1 MSKQIY
7 LGQSPLINQEQKI
20 SGELVKINEQ
30 RFYKI
35 SNYHQ
40 MPDFFMTLASVSDQ
54 WMFISSNGSLTAGRK
69 NRNNALFPYYCVD
82 KIHDY
87 HDISGSKTV
96 ALVNKNNKT
105 YLWEPFSKKLTWVY
119 VLERNLYKSV
129 YGNQLIF
136 EEVNHDLE
144 LTIRYEWSFSN
155 EFGFVKKTA
164 FLNRSS
170 TEVVIDVL
178 DGLTNLLPNGF
189 DYHFQLEY
197 SNLLD
202 AYKKNE
208 RVAGTTLGLFTL
220 SSVPVDRAEPSESLF
235 ATTVWSTGLTDAK
248 VLISENQL
256 EAFKRGESLIEEN
269 EIRATR
275 GAYFVNASVVLKPA
289 GNKSWMLVAE
299 INQDTTRVINLQSVL
314 SVKPDLVKTV
324 NESIAADTQKLKQ
337 IVAKADGWQLTNNAL
352 VCARHYANTQFNVM
366 RGGIFIDNYSLT
378 RSDFSNYLKTINTA
392 VFKKQEIWL
401 QKLPEKLGLAEL
413 LMLAYESGDRDL
425 LRICSE
431 YLPLTFSRRHGDP
444 SRPWNQF
451 SIEVA
456 NADGSVKSDYQG
468 NWRDI
473 FQNWE
478 ALALSYPGFV
488 EQMIARFV
496 NASTADG
503 YNPYRI
509 ARNGIDWERPDPDD
523 AWAFIGYWGDHQVIY
538 LQKLLEI
545 SNKYHPGK
553 LNELLSAEIFA
564 YANVPYR
571 IKSYDKILENP
582 QNTIVFDYESDKYI
596 DSLVEKMGADGKLI
610 LDKNQEVYRVNLA
623 EKVMVSLLTKLSNFI
638 PEAGIWLNTQR
649 PEWNDANNA
658 LVGNGVSMVTLYYLR
673 RSLNF
678 WKELLQQQPDMDFSF
693 SLEVKQYFDAV
704 FSLFS
709 ESSSLLKSRMSDI
722 DRLQLTNALGEAAGT
737 YREQI
742 YQKSFSGRKIA
753 LSSPEIVDFATV
765 CLKHIDH
772 SIEANRRA
780 DGMYHAYNLVQFSGK
795 ELRIRH
801 LYEMLEGQ
809 VAVLSSGYLSASQ
822 AAEVLDALRVSSMY
836 RPDQQSYTLYPD
848 KNLPMFLEKNQIQES
863 ELHKSALLRK
873 LLNDRDSSII
883 TKDING
889 GLHFN
894 SKFRNAQMLQEA
906 LDTLDESTYG
916 ALIEKER
923 QQLLNL
929 FEQLFDHQSFTG
941 RSGTFFGFEGLG
953 SIYWHMV
960 SKLLLAAQEAFYSGW
975 YQGADAAIL
984 ERLKNHYNEI
994 KEGIGLNKS
1003 PKQYGA
1009 FPTDAYSHTPK
1020 HAGAQQPGM
1029 TGQVKEDLLA
1039 RFGELGVQIVQ
1050 GQIQFGLP
1058 LLDQQEFLSE
1068 NATFDYVDL
1077 KGEILT
1083 LPLQKNELAFTWC
1096 GVPVV
1101 YKKSDHD
1108 EIKVHL
1114 SADEIRAIDGLILNR
1129 ELSQKVFA
1137 RKGEIQCVEVYFKS

>member
-1 MSKQIY
+1 
-7 LGQSPLINQEQKI
+7 
-20 SGELVKINEQ
+20 
-30 RFYKI
+30 
-35 SNYHQ
+35 
-40 MPDFFMTLASVSDQ
+40 
-54 WMFISSNGSLTAGRK
+54 
-69 NRNNALFPYYCVD
+69 
-82 KIHDY
+82 
-87 HDISGSKTV
+87 
-96 ALVNKNNKT
+96 
-105 YLWEPFSKKLTWVY
+105 
-119 VLERNLYKSV
+119 
-129 YGNQLIF
+129 
-136 EEVNHDLE
+136 
-144 LTIRYEWSFSN
+144 
-155 EFGFVKKTA
+155 
-164 FLNRSS
+164 
-170 TEVVIDVL
+170 
-178 DGLTNLLPNGF
+178 
-189 DYHFQLEY
+189 LEY

-208 RVAGTTLGLFTL
+208 RIAGTTLGLFTL

-235 ATTVWSTGLTDAK
+235 ATTVWSSGLPDAR
-248 VLISENQL
+248 VLISENQV
-256 EAFKRGESLIEEN
+256 EAFKRGELLTDEYD
-269 EIRATR
+269 IRATR
-275 GAYFVNASVVLKPA
+275 GAYFVNVPVVLEPSQKQ
-289 GNKSWMLVAE
+289 SWIIVAE
-299 INQDTTRVINLQSVL
+299 INQNTTQVVNLNTLL
-314 SVKPDLVKTV
+314 SSKLNLVKTV
-324 NESIAADTQKLKQ
+324 TDSIESDTKKLMQ

-378 RSDFSNYLKTINTA
+378 RSDFTAYLKTISTR
-392 VFKKQEIWL
+392 VYQRQQDWL
-401 QKLPEKLGLAEL
+401 LKLPAQLDLGEL
-413 LMLAYESGDRDL
+413 LMFAHESGDKDL
-425 LRICSE
+425 QRICSE

-451 SIEVA
+451 SIEVE

-478 ALALSYPGFV
+478 ALALSYPGFA

-553 LNELLSAEIFA
+553 LNELLASEIFA

-571 IKSYDKILENP
+571 IKPYKKILENP
-582 QNTIVFDYESDKYI
+582 QDTIVFDYESDKHI
-596 DSLVEKMGADGKLI
+596 NSLVEKMGADGKLI

-678 WKELLQQQPDMDFSF
+678 WKELLQQQPGMDFSF

-709 ESSSLLKSRMSDI
+709 ESSTLLKNPMRDT

-737 YREQI
+737 YRQQI
-742 YQKSFSGRKIA
+742 YQKAFSGQKVNVEA
-753 LSSPEIVDFATV
+753 SVIVEFASV

-772 SIEANRRA
+772 SIDANRRP
-780 DGMYHAYNLVQFSGK
+780 DGMYHAYNLIQFAGK

-822 AAEVLDALRVSSMY
+822 SAEVLDALRASSMY

-848 KNLPMFLEKNQIQES
+848 RKLPRFLEKNRIPES
-863 ELHKSALLRK
+863 ELHQSALLRK
-873 LLNDRDSSII
+873 LLNDGDASII
-883 TKDING
+883 TKDIQG
-889 GLHFN
+889 ELHFN
-894 SKFRNAQMLQEA
+894 SKFRNAQLLSNA
-906 LDTLDESTYG
+906 LDNLDNARYGTL
-916 ALIEKER
+916 LNNER
-923 QQLLNL
+923 QQVLNL
-929 FEQLFDHQSFTG
+929 YEQIFDHQSFTG

-960 SKLLLAAQEAFYSGW
+960 SKLLLAAQESFYSGW
-975 YQGADAAIL
+975 YQGADASIL
-984 ERLKNHYNEI
+984 EKLKIHYNEI

-1003 PKQYGA
+1003 PRQYGA

-1058 LLDQQEFLSE
+1058 LLDKQEFLSE
-1068 NATFDYVDL
+1068 IAAFDYVDV
-1077 KGEILT
+1077 KGKTLT

-1096 GVPVV
+1096 GVPVI
-1101 YKKSDHD
+1101 YKKSNRD

-1114 SADEIRAIDGLILNR
+1114 SAGETRAFDGLILNR
-1129 ELSQKVFA
+1129 DLSQKVFA
-1137 RKGEIQCVEVYFKS
+1137 RKGEIQFVEVHFKC

>member
-1 MSKQIY
+1 MNKQIY
-7 LGQSPLINQEQKI
+7 LGQSPLQNREQKI
-20 SGELVKINEQ
+20 NGELVKINEQ

-40 MPDFFMTLASVSDQ
+40 MPDFFMTLVSVSDQ

-119 VLERNLYKSV
+119 ALERNLYKSV
-129 YGNQLIF
+129 FGNQLIF

-155 EFGFVKKTA
+155 EFGFVKKTE
-164 FLNRSS
+164 FINRSS
-170 TEVVIDVL
+170 GKVAIDVL

-208 RVAGTTLGLFTL
+208 RIAGTTLGLFTL

-256 EAFKRGESLIEEN
+256 EAFKRGELLTN
-269 EIRATR
+269 EYDIRATR
-275 GAYFVNASVVLKPA
+275 GAYFINAPVVLEPSK
-289 GNKSWMLVAE
+289 KQSWILVAE
-299 INQDTTRVINLQSVL
+299 INQDTTRVINLQTLL

-324 NESIAADTQKLKQ
+324 YKSIADDTQKLKQ

-378 RSDFSNYLKTINTA
+378 RSDFSDYLKTINTV

-401 QKLPEKLGLAEL
+401 QKLPEKLDLAEL
-413 LMLAYESGDRDL
+413 LMLAHGSGNGDL
-425 LRICSE
+425 IRICSE

-451 SIEVA
+451 SIEVE

-478 ALALSYPGFV
+478 ALAVSYPGFV
-488 EQMIARFV
+488 EQMIGRFV

-571 IKSYDKILENP
+571 IKPYDKILENP
-582 QNTIVFDYESDKYI
+582 QDTIVFDYQADKKI
-596 DSLVEKMGADGKLI
+596 SELAQQMGADGKLV
-610 LDKNQEVYRVNLA
+610 LDQNQAVYKVNLA

-678 WKELLQQQPDMDFSF
+678 WNELLQQQPDAEFLFSV
-693 SLEVKQYFDAV
+693 EVKTYFDAV
-704 FSLFS
+704 FTLFT
-709 ESSSLLKSRMSDI
+709 ENQDLLTSGFSDA
-722 DRLQLTNALGEAAGT
+722 DRLLFINELGTAAGR
-737 YREQI
+737 YRDQI
-742 YQKSFSGRKIA
+742 YQKSFSGQKILLSARKLA
-753 LSSPEIVDFATV
+753 DFAKV

-772 SIEANRRA
+772 SIDANRRS
-780 DGMYHAYNLVQFSGK
+780 DGMYHAYNLLQFTDN

-809 VAVLSSGYLSASQ
+809 VAVLSSGYLSAIQ
-822 AAEVLDALRVSSMY
+822 AADVLDALRASSMY

-848 KNLPMFLEKNQIQES
+848 RNLPRFLEKNQIPVS
-863 ELHKSALLRK
+863 EIKKSTLLEK
-873 LLNDRDSSII
+873 LLSDGNQSILV
-883 TKDING
+883 KDQNG
-889 GLHFN
+889 DIHFN
-894 SKFRNAQMLQEA
+894 STFRNAQLLLEA
-906 LDTLDESTYG
+906 LDKLDKTPYG
-916 ALIEKER
+916 MLLNKER
-923 QQLLNL
+923 QLILTIY
-929 FEQLFDHQSFTG
+929 EQLFDHQSFTG

-960 SKLLLAAQEAFYSGW
+960 SKLLLATQEAFYSGW
-975 YQGADAAIL
+975 NQGVDSSVL
-984 ERLKNHYNEI
+984 TRLKTHYNEI
-994 KEGIGLNKS
+994 KDGIGLNKS
-1003 PKQYGA
+1003 PRQYGA

-1077 KGEILT
+1077 KGETLS
-1083 LPLQKNELAFTWC
+1083 LPLQQNELAFTWC
-1096 GVPVV
+1096 GVPVI
-1101 YKKSDHD
+1101 YKKSNRD

-1114 SADEIRAIDGLILNR
+1114 SANRTKDIDGLILNR

-1137 RKGEIQCVEVYFKS
+1137 RNGEIQFVEVYFKC

>member
-119 VLERNLYKSV
+119 ALERNLYKSV

-401 QKLPEKLGLAEL
+401 QKLPEKLDLAEL

-582 QNTIVFDYESDKYI
+582 QDTIVFDYESDKYI

-709 ESSSLLKSRMSDI
+709 ESSSLLKSRMSDT

-906 LDTLDESTYG
+906 LDALDESTYG